1 MTGFKPS
8 HSLVVRK
15 ERVEGNS
22 KVDRVQTQTTGYLV
36 SPRAVRPGQLFQNSL
51 GVESCAGDH
60 VLIQRMSSQ
69 MEKQCLYVF
78 CPVGI
83 KTAILVGGMSTQK
96 QQRMLN
102 RHPEIVIA
110 TPGRLWEL
118 VKEKHPHLSNLRQL
132 R

>member
-1 MTGFKPS
+1 MT
-8 HSLVVRK
+8 
-15 ERVEGNS
+15 
-22 KVDRVQTQTTGYLV
+22 V
-36 SPRAVRPGQLFQNSL
+36 SVG
-51 GVESCAGDH
+51 
-60 VLIQRMSSQ
+60 
-69 MEKQCLYVF
+69 F

-83 KTAILVGGMSTQK
+83 NTAILVGGMSTQK

-118 VKEKHPHLSNLRQL
+118 IKEKHPHLTNLRQL